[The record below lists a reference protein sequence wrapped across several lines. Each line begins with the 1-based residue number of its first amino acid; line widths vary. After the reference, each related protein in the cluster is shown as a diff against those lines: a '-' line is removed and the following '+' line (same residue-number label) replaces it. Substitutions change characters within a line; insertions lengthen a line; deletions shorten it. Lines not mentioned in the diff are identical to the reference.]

1 MNWNDYPNFS
11 KSEFDCK
18 HTGRNEM
25 RPEFLERLQEL
36 RNRYG
41 RPIIISSGYRDP
53 SHPVEAKKAS
63 PGTHSLGLACDIAC
77 QGEEAYKILKLA
89 FELGFC
95 GIGIKQHG
103 TGRFIHLDMAAH
115 PFARPNLWSY
125 A

>member
-1 MNWNDYPNFS
+1 MNWDDYPNFS

-25 RPEFLERLQEL
+25 RPEFLEQLQQL

-41 RPIIISSGYRDP
+41 RPIHISSGYRDP

-63 PGTHSLGLACDIAC
+63 PGTHSLGLACDIRC
-77 QGEEAYKILKLA
+77 NGEEAYKILKLA

-95 GIGIKQHG
+95 GIGVKQHG
-103 TGRFIHLDMAAH
+103 DARFIHLDMAAH

>member
-11 KSEFDCK
+11 KAEFDCK

-25 RPEFLERLQEL
+25 KPEFLEKLQEL
-36 RNRYG
+36 RNMYG

-53 SHPVEAKKAS
+53 THPIEARKAS
-63 PGTHSLGLACDIAC
+63 PGTHSLGLACDIRC
-77 QGEEAYKILKLA
+77 DGKSAYYILKYA
-89 FELGFC
+89 FALEFT
-95 GIGIKQHG
+95 GIGVKQHG
-103 TGRFIHLDMAAH
+103 TGRFIHLDIAAH